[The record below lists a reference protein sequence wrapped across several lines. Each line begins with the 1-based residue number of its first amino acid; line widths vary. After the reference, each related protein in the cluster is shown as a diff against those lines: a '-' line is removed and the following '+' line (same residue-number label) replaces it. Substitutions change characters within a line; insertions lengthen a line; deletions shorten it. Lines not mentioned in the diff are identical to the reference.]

1 MEKEKEK
8 QKKEKRDKLKITLHR
23 IAIAL
28 MRKGEFTSEVEN
40 SICFKGHMPE
50 GCWWCMTDTH
60 THLYCHTIKEVKK
73 KIAAQHQT
81 NPQDDTSSAQNTT
94 SILQAKAK
102 RATGLEVIL
111 EVSDV
116 EASSVTSEQPQI
128 SNKPKPEV
136 TDYLDCIPICNS
148 TNVHSSS
155 NTNISSYPNK
165 KESTYLKCNNLM
177 SKGIA
182 PQLIMARVTSI
193 IPQTKRH
200 TPGQYTAILDNGT
213 AVTMPGE
220 KSAFTNLYMFSS
232 SEKQRR
238 HVIFGDGKSSSQVD
252 GIGILDIVI
261 NGKRIRLHNSL
272 FVQTLKDTLISIK
285 DYMRYKNCHF
295 IAQDNSKQ
303 YTFPFGN
310 LSPHIGDEI
319 TISFTPANNKT
330 QQIDFDTSITIKSPP
345 HSNKLKVK
353 LLHHEARLP
362 HQATPNSAGYD
373 IRTITDGRVP
383 LFTRTIICTGLS
395 VEPPPSTYIRIAPR
409 SSLSMQGI
417 DIAGGVVDG
426 DYRGELLVIVVNTT
440 CRPFIFEQ
448 GKKIAQIIVEK
459 IHTSEILQV
468 TSLTPSDR
476 GEKGFGSTN
485 SCNRIIQENQQ

>member
-1 MEKEKEK
+1 M
-8 QKKEKRDKLKITLHR
+8 
-23 IAIAL
+23 
-28 MRKGEFTSEVEN
+28 
-40 SICFKGHMPE
+40 
-50 GCWWCMTDTH
+50 
-60 THLYCHTIKEVKK
+60 
-73 KIAAQHQT
+73 
-81 NPQDDTSSAQNTT
+81 
-94 SILQAKAK
+94 
-102 RATGLEVIL
+102 EVIL

-148 TNVHSSS
+148 MNVHSSS

-165 KESTYLKCNNLM
+165 KESTYLKRNNLM

-193 IPQTKRH
+193 SPQTKRH
-200 TPGQYTAILDNGT
+200 TPGQYTAILDSGT
-213 AVTMPGE
+213 TVTMSGE
-220 KSAFTNLYMFSS
+220 KSAFTNLYMFSP

-252 GIGILDIVI
+252 RIGILDIVI

-272 FVQTLKDTLISIK
+272 FVKTLKDTLICIK
-285 DYMRYKNCHF
+285 DHMRYKNCRF
-295 IAQDNSKQ
+295 IAQDNSIQ

-319 TISFTPANNKT
+319 TISFTPANDKT
-330 QQIDFDTSITIKSPP
+330 QQIDFETSIAIKSPP

-353 LLHHEARLP
+353 LLHREARLP

-373 IRTITDGRVP
+373 IRTITDGQAP
-383 LFTRTIICTGLS
+383 SFTRTLIRTGLS

-448 GKKIAQIIVEK
+448 GKQIAQIIVEK
-459 IHTSEILQV
+459 IHTPKILQV

-476 GEKGFGSTN
+476 GEKGFDNTD
-485 SCNRIIQENQQ
+485 SCNRITRKPETG